1 MNYNERQQVFRPIT
15 VIAGMAVLLLAGVV
29 PAFAEGT
36 SQLPLAP
43 TNLAAIPVS
52 SNQITLVWNP
62 PQNATQTD
70 ITGYQILQNG
80 QVLVNDTGNTL
91 TNYNETSLLP
101 GTTEQYQVG
110 AWSPEGLGLL
120 SGTASATTEASSPSQ
135 VTPVPTNGTQTSQEP
150 PYTTPVE
157 TQPVDT
163 TPVITE
169 PTYVAPTNNQQYFV
183 NHWRDYLLQHHAQLA
198 SHGMLGL
205 QRAHLFQTIND
216 KNPFVGQQNQFD
228 PAHWTSHNA
237 SSPPHQ
243 WISQTTQYQI
253 HQTQTGQQFK
263 GFSNGAQTWAGH
275 ALPSAYGHQTDPTGK
290 QIPDWNALKAAW
302 DH

>member
-1 MNYNERQQVFRPIT
+1 MNYNERQQVFRPIA

-120 SGTASATTEASSPSQ
+120 SGIASATTEASSPSQ
-135 VTPVPTNGTQTSQEP
+135 VTPVPTNGTQASQEP

-169 PTYVAPTNNQQYFV
+169 PTNVTSVNNQQFV

-198 SHGMLGL
+198 SHGMLDL
-205 QRAHLFQTIND
+205 QRAHLFQTMND
-216 KNPFVGQQNQFD
+216 KNPFVGQQSQFD

-237 SSPPHQ
+237 NSPPHQ
-243 WISQTTQYQI
+243 WISQATQYKI
-253 HQTQTGQQFK
+253 HQMQTGQQFK
-263 GFSNGAQTWAGH
+263 GFSNGAQTWDGH
-275 ALPSAYGHQTDPTGK
+275 ALPSAYGHKTDPTGK